1 MEEKEEATENTLTPK
16 QEKFINAY
24 IETSNV
30 TEASKKAKIS
40 RNTAYTYLKDDNV
53 KAIILQRKSELL
65 QSTNLYLQN
74 NIYTCSEELMKIIKA
89 DDTPAS
95 VKIQA
100 INSVFNNC
108 KNLTE
113 ITDIETRLAE
123 IEAQLNQEKAD
134 II

>member
-1 MEEKEEATENTLTPK
+1 MEEKETKTENTLTPK
-16 QEKFINAY
+16 QEAFINAY

-40 RNTAYTYLKDDNV
+40 RNTAYIYLKDDEV
-53 KAIILQRKSELL
+53 KATILQRKTELL

-74 NIYTCSEELMKIIKA
+74 NIYTCSQELMKIIKA

-113 ITDIETRLAE
+113 ITDIETRIAD
-123 IEAQLNQEKAD
+123 IEAQLNQDKGD
-134 II
+134 IL

>member
-1 MEEKEEATENTLTPK
+1 MEEKETKTKNTLTPK
-16 QEKFINAY
+16 QEAFINAY

-40 RNTAYTYLKDDNV
+40 RNTAYIYLKDDEV
-53 KAIILQRKSELL
+53 KATILQRKTELL

-74 NIYTCSEELMKIIKA
+74 NIYTCSQELMKIIKA

-113 ITDIETRLAE
+113 ITDIETRIAD
-123 IEAQLNQEKAD
+123 IEAQLNQDKGD
-134 II
+134 IL